1 MKKLAGFALII
12 TGIVILIASLP
23 AVIPSTSR
31 AVGDQGQFD
40 LKQIDDL
47 TFTSTA
53 VDWEIETYSGRELL
67 VRLEN
72 QNRRVQLQSVEQ
84 RSELEIK
91 IEEERFHFLSFSF
104 TREPTKVIVQIP
116 ESYQDRVNI
125 KTVSGDLNMSGEQDL
140 TELDVRTVSGD
151 VEVGPVIAPDV
162 RVATTSG
169 DIAINGLDGAAT
181 TLNST
186 SGDIEVSRL
195 HGAINAKTVS
205 GDITVDYIAENQA
218 ADLKTTS
225 GDVEVWLPD
234 GNAEFEAK
242 TTSGDIQVNAE
253 LLDSS
258 LQSKAISGKIGK
270 GEHPFFISTTSGDID
285 LH

>member
-23 AVIPSTSR
+23 AVIPSTSK

-40 LKQIDDL
+40 LKQVDDL

-53 VDWEIETYSGRELL
+53 VDWEIETYSGTELL

-72 QNRRVQLQSVEQ
+72 QNKRVQLQSVEQ
-84 RSELEIK
+84 RSRLEVK

-104 TREPTKVIVQIP
+104 TREPTKAIVQIP

-140 TELDVRTVSGD
+140 TGLDIRTVSGD
-151 VEVGPVIAPDV
+151 VEAGPVTAPDV
-162 RVATTSG
+162 KVATTSG
-169 DIAINGLDGAAT
+169 DIEIHGLDGAAI

-186 SGDIEVSRL
+186 SGDIEVSGL

-205 GDITVDYIAENQA
+205 GDIMVDYVAGNQA

-234 GNAEFEAK
+234 GNAEIEAK

>member
-23 AVIPSTSR
+23 AVFPSTSE

-40 LKQIDDL
+40 LTQVEDL
-47 TFTSTA
+47 ILTSTA
-53 VDWEIETYSGRELL
+53 VDWEIETYSGTELL

-72 QNRRVQLQSVEQ
+72 QNRSVQLQSAEQ
-84 RSELEIK
+84 QSRLEVK
-91 IEEERFHFLSFSF
+91 VEEERFRFLSFSF
-104 TREPTKVIVQIP
+104 MKEPTKAVVQIP
-116 ESYQDRVNI
+116 ASYQDKLNI
-125 KTVSGDLNMSGEQDL
+125 KSVSGDLNMNGEQVL
-140 TELDVRTVSGD
+140 TSLDVRTVSGD
-151 VEVGPVIAPDV
+151 VVVGPVTAPDV
-162 RVATTSG
+162 SVATTSG
-169 DIAINGLDGAAT
+169 DIEINGLDGAST

-205 GDITVDYIAENQA
+205 GDIEVDYVAENQA
-218 ADLKTTS
+218 AELKTTS

-234 GNAEFEAK
+234 GNAEIEAK
-242 TTSGDIQVNAE
+242 TTSGDIQINAE